1 LLSKFGVESR
11 ADLAQRASGFV
22 RNAPAGEESPMDF
35 GMSSSRPRLQ
45 AVRSKTPVAIT
56 SKTRSLRFADRALM
70 A

>member
-1 LLSKFGVESR
+1 
-11 ADLAQRASGFV
+11 
-22 RNAPAGEESPMDF
+22 MDF

-45 AVRSKTPVAIT
+45 AVRSKPPVAIT